1 MLHVVGIKIKPCIE
15 QLLTKGHKTTEGDKL
30 SPAKVVMFAYTRGSH
45 LQEVPKYKVFIGGSW
60 FGVLDS
66 IWLFMDVF

>member
-15 QLLTKGHKTTEGDKL
+15 QLLTKGHKTTEGDKNCHPQKWSCL
-30 SPAKVVMFAYTRGSH
+30 
-45 LQEVPKYKVFIGGSW
+45 LIQEAVIYKRFPKYKVFTGGSW

-66 IWLFMDVF
+66 IW